1 MLLPPLLLKPKLRNL
16 VFALLF
22 ASLTGAEGKAAL
34 WPDAPWLNRLPQ
46 ANAPV
51 SVVAFVSPYELQFY
65 RIMNIWRRLEKKYGY
80 LQVNFLIV
88 AKGEQDLP
96 MTDEVVRSVLKEY
109 NYTLPVLLD
118 QYSSFSKIWH
128 AYVSPS
134 VSLVLRD
141 GHLTNFDAGNV
152 DPALLEKSLQ
162 KALKDIPSTAL
173 PPREFNNDSEVKACG
188 HNHTIF
194 VAERFGKAWSPE
206 LFSTEGP
213 WVSKPLWIE
222 SDGSKKVLLEL
233 TSLKGSAG
241 ILAEAPQG
249 KTGKFTVTL
258 DGQKIPTNLRGKDV
272 QEDKSGNTFVLI
284 QGLKMYETISHGSNI
299 KDPGQKLT
307 LSTESKGLRLRAL
320 ETLPTCLEAD

>member
-1 MLLPPLLLKPKLRNL
+1 MLLPPLLPKLKRNYL
-16 VFALLF
+16 VLILLLT
-22 ASLTGAEGKAAL
+22 SLFGAEGKAAL

-51 SVVAFVSPYELQFY
+51 SIVAFVSPYELQFY
-65 RIMNIWRRLEKKYGY
+65 RTMNIWRRLEKKYGY
-80 LQVNFLIV
+80 LQVNFIIV
-88 AKGEQDLP
+88 ATGEQGLP

-109 NYTLPVLLD
+109 DYTLPVLLD
-118 QYSSFSKIWH
+118 QYSSFAKTWH
-128 AYVSPS
+128 AYVSPT

-141 GHLTNFDAGNV
+141 GHLTNFDAGNL
-152 DPALLEKSLQ
+152 DPATLEKSLQ
-162 KALKDIPSTAL
+162 KALKDIPLTAL
-173 PPREFNNDSEVKACG
+173 PPREFNNDGEVKNCG

-206 LFSTEGP
+206 LFSVEGP

-222 SDGSKKVLLEL
+222 SDGAKKVQLEL
-233 TSLKGSAG
+233 NSLKSSAG

-249 KTGKFTVTL
+249 KTAKFNVLL
-258 DGQKIPTNLRGKDV
+258 DGQRVPLNLRGKDI

-284 QGLKMYETISHGSNI
+284 QGLKMYETISHSANL
-299 KDPGQKLT
+299 KEPGQKLT
-307 LSTESKGLRLRAL
+307 LTTESKGLRLRAL